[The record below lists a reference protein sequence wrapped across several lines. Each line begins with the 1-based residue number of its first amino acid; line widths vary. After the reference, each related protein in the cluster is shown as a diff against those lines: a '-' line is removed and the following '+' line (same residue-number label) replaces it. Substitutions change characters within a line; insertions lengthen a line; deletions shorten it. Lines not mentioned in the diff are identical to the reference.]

1 MTAKIY
7 PYLTFKNAKEA
18 MDYYVQSFGAEI
30 TYHQSLNEEQ
40 AENLGMATDDE
51 TLQKTTLRGEFT
63 IAGQKIICAD
73 ATMGTPQSSALV
85 SIMLNFDD
93 AGQARQLFDRLA
105 ASDDQ
110 RVTVPFGNWMFNS
123 QMGQIVDKYGIT
135 WLITAA
141 ANLPQ
146 KQ

>member
-1 MTAKIY
+1 MKNYTQVYVKNSFEAAKIY
-7 PYLTFKNAKEA
+7 CKA
-18 MDYYVQSFGAEI
+18 FGAEI

-51 TLQKTTLRGEFT
+51 SLQQTTLRGEFT

-93 AGQARQLFDRLA
+93 TGQARQLFDRLA
-105 ASDDQ
+105 GSEDQ

-123 QMGQIVDKYGIT
+123 QMGQVVDKYGIT

-141 ANLPQ
+141 ANVPQ
-146 KQ
+146 D

>member
-18 MDYYVQSFGAEI
+18 MDYYVQAFGAEI
-30 TYHQSLNEEQ
+30 TYHQSFNEEQ

-51 TLQKTTLRGEFT
+51 SLQKTTLRGEFT

-73 ATMGTPQSSALV
+73 VTMGTPQSSALV

-93 AGQARQLFDRLA
+93 AAQARQLFDRLA
-105 ASDDQ
+105 GSDDQ
-110 RVTVPFGNWMFNS
+110 RVTVPFGNWMFDS
-123 QMGQIVDKYGIT
+123 KMGQVVDKYGIT

-141 ANLPQ
+141 ANSPQ
-146 KQ
+146 K

>member
-7 PYLTFKNAKEA
+7 PYLTFKNAREA
-18 MDYYVQSFGAEI
+18 MDYYVQAFGAEI
-30 TYHQSLNEEQ
+30 TYHQSFNEEQ

-51 TLQKTTLRGEFT
+51 SLQKTTLRGEFT

-73 ATMGTPQSSALV
+73 VTMGTPQSSALV

-93 AGQARQLFDRLA
+93 AAQARQLFDRLA
-105 ASDDQ
+105 GSDDQ
-110 RVTVPFGNWMFNS
+110 RVTVPFGNWMFDS
-123 QMGQIVDKYGIT
+123 KMGQVVDKYGIT

-141 ANLPQ
+141 ANSPQ
-146 KQ
+146 K

>member
-18 MDYYVQSFGAEI
+18 MDYYVQAFGAEI
-30 TYHQSLNEEQ
+30 TYHQSFNEEQ

-51 TLQKTTLRGEFT
+51 SLQKTTLRGEFT
-63 IAGQKIICAD
+63 IAGQKILCAD
-73 ATMGTPQSSALV
+73 VTMGTPQSSALV

-93 AGQARQLFDRLA
+93 AAQARQLFDRLA
-105 ASDDQ
+105 GSDDQ
-110 RVTVPFGNWMFNS
+110 RVTVPFGNWMFDS
-123 QMGQIVDKYGIT
+123 KMGQVVDKYGIT

-141 ANLPQ
+141 ANSPQ
-146 KQ
+146 K

>member
-18 MDYYVQSFGAEI
+18 MDYYVQAFGAEI
-30 TYHQSLNEEQ
+30 TYHQSFNEEQ

-51 TLQKTTLRGEFT
+51 SLQKTTLRGEFT

-73 ATMGTPQSSALV
+73 VTMGTPQSSALV

-93 AGQARQLFDRLA
+93 ATQARQLFDRLA
-105 ASDDQ
+105 GSDDQ
-110 RVTVPFGNWMFNS
+110 RVTVPFGNWMFDS
-123 QMGQIVDKYGIT
+123 KMGQVVDKYGIT

-141 ANLPQ
+141 ANSPQ
-146 KQ
+146 K